1 MPTVW
6 VTYPRN
12 RKTEAIAAVR
22 RFSAV
27 RPMGRP
33 ARISTATSTRL
44 LMRNRRNRNESG
56 SICSSASLVA
66 GKVDAQMT
74 VVSARASC
82 GMGSAPQHGGNEKA
96 GQPCQHRKVDSDT
109 DVTLPCPLPLL
120 GIQRGL
126 FQVPAFIIEP
136 QFLLDFDE
144 HLFRHQVPGLLLH
157 DQVGHDSGEQ
167 HNPCA
172 YEDCCRSGE
181 IGRASCRERV

>member
-1 MPTVW
+1 
-6 VTYPRN
+6 
-12 RKTEAIAAVR
+12 
-22 RFSAV
+22 
-27 RPMGRP
+27 MGRP

-56 SICSSASLVA
+56 STCSSASLVA

-82 GMGSAPQHGGNEKA
+82 GMGSAPQHGGNDEA

-126 FQVPAFIIEP
+126 FKVPAFFIEP

-144 HLFRHQVPGLLLH
+144 HLFRHQVPGLLLLA
-157 DQVGHDSGEQ
+157 QVGHDSGAQ
-167 HNPCA
+167 PNPRA
-172 YEDCCRSGE
+172 YEDCCRRW
-181 IGRASCRERV
+181 GRRRGKNID